1 MYSNSKAPYEY
12 NSQENKHLEL
22 AIRGMAKGEKQ
33 ALADLYEKTHTAVY
47 AFVVSMLKDKYRA
60 DDVFQDVYLKVY
72 ENAVSYKAQ
81 GKPMA
86 WILTIAKNQCLMQF
100 RKIKAEDSLE
110 DVEELWTVNP
120 DVEERLLLEAAFK
133 QISDDE
139 RNIIVLHVLSGLKHR
154 EIAQLLELP
163 LATVLSKYHRAL
175 KKLKGLL
182 EENANERS
190 EIQRKVI

>member
-110 DVEELWTVNP
+110 DVEE
-120 DVEERLLLEAAFK
+120 RLLLEAAFK

-190 EIQRKVI
+190 EIQRKII